1 MGEVTGSSPVWST
14 ASIIRPLW
22 AGFLLSRSSS
32 LHIQSGKV
40 RFLAM
45 HHNNMSERK
54 EEKKEV
60 EKPQQYKP
68 LSNADMEKAER
79 VFKDFKF

>member
-1 MGEVTGSSPVWST
+1 
-14 ASIIRPLW
+14 
-22 AGFLLSRSSS
+22 
-32 LHIQSGKV
+32 
-40 RFLAM
+40 M